1 MGQAVGTEMNEYHVS
16 LWLAPGMNI
25 HRNPLCGRNF
35 EYYSEDP
42 LIAGKMAAAITRG
55 VQSRPGVG
63 TTIKHF
69 CCNNQED
76 NRMGTDAI
84 LSERALRE
92 IYLRGFEIAVK
103 EAQPMAIMSSYNLI
117 NGLHTAN
124 AYDLLTEVLRN
135 EWHFQGLVMTDWVTT
150 SDVGGS
156 VAWKCI
162 KAGNDLIMPGLPSD
176 QESIEAAL
184 SDGRLTEEDI
194 RTCAARVVS
203 IVLRS
208 NGYEGSRSY
217 YTRFL

>member
-1 MGQAVGTEMNEYHVS
+1 
-16 LWLAPGMNI
+16 
-25 HRNPLCGRNF
+25 
-35 EYYSEDP
+35 
-42 LIAGKMAAAITRG
+42 
-55 VQSRPGVG
+55 
-63 TTIKHF
+63 
-69 CCNNQED
+69 
-76 NRMGTDAI
+76 
-84 LSERALRE
+84 
-92 IYLRGFEIAVK
+92 
-103 EAQPMAIMSSYNLI
+103 MAIMSSYNLI

>member
-1 MGQAVGTEMNEYHVS
+1 
-16 LWLAPGMNI
+16 
-25 HRNPLCGRNF
+25 
-35 EYYSEDP
+35 
-42 LIAGKMAAAITRG
+42 
-55 VQSRPGVG
+55 
-63 TTIKHF
+63 
-69 CCNNQED
+69 
-76 NRMGTDAI
+76 MGTDAV

-194 RTCAARVVS
+194 CTCAARVVS

>member
-1 MGQAVGTEMNEYHVS
+1 M
-16 LWLAPGMNI
+16 
-25 HRNPLCGRNF
+25 
-35 EYYSEDP
+35 
-42 LIAGKMAAAITRG
+42 
-55 VQSRPGVG
+55 
-63 TTIKHF
+63 
-69 CCNNQED
+69 
-76 NRMGTDAI
+76 
-84 LSERALRE
+84 
-92 IYLRGFEIAVK
+92 
-103 EAQPMAIMSSYNLI
+103 
-117 NGLHTAN
+117 
-124 AYDLLTEVLRN
+124 
-135 EWHFQGLVMTDWVTT
+135 
-150 SDVGGS
+150 GGS

>member
-1 MGQAVGTEMNEYHVS
+1 
-16 LWLAPGMNI
+16 
-25 HRNPLCGRNF
+25 
-35 EYYSEDP
+35 
-42 LIAGKMAAAITRG
+42 
-55 VQSRPGVG
+55 
-63 TTIKHF
+63 
-69 CCNNQED
+69 
-76 NRMGTDAI
+76 MGTDAI

>member
-1 MGQAVGTEMNEYHVS
+1 
-16 LWLAPGMNI
+16 
-25 HRNPLCGRNF
+25 
-35 EYYSEDP
+35 
-42 LIAGKMAAAITRG
+42 
-55 VQSRPGVG
+55 
-63 TTIKHF
+63 
-69 CCNNQED
+69 
-76 NRMGTDAI
+76 MGTDAV

>member
-1 MGQAVGTEMNEYHVS
+1 
-16 LWLAPGMNI
+16 
-25 HRNPLCGRNF
+25 
-35 EYYSEDP
+35 
-42 LIAGKMAAAITRG
+42 
-55 VQSRPGVG
+55 
-63 TTIKHF
+63 
-69 CCNNQED
+69 
-76 NRMGTDAI
+76 MGTDAV

-124 AYDLLTEVLRN
+124 AYDLLTKVLRN